1 MTVQKL
7 KGSNM
12 EDFIVILVT
21 ASSEE
26 EAKKIA
32 QSLVEKRLVACVNII
47 KDVQSVFR
55 WKGKISDEKEL
66 LLIIKT
72 RKKLYKNVEEE
83 IKTLHAYEVPEI
95 IALPII
101 SGSKDYLYWVD
112 SET

>member
-1 MTVQKL
+1 L
-7 KGSNM
+7 

-32 QSLVEKRLVACVNII
+32 FSLVEKRVAACVNLI
-47 KDVQSVFR
+47 KDIESIYR
-55 WKGKISDEKEL
+55 WKGKISDEKEV
-66 LLIIKT
+66 LILIKT
-72 RKKLYKNVEEE
+72 RKKLYKSVEEE
-83 IKTLHAYEVPEI
+83 IKKLHSYEVPEI

-101 SGSKDYLYWVD
+101 SGSKDYLYWMD

>member
-1 MTVQKL
+1 
-7 KGSNM
+7 M

-32 QSLVEKRLVACVNII
+32 QSLVEKRLAACVNII

-101 SGSKDYLYWVD
+101 SGSKDYLYWID

>member
-1 MTVQKL
+1 
-7 KGSNM
+7 M

-32 QSLVEKRLVACVNII
+32 QSLVEKRLAACVNII

-72 RKKLYKNVEEE
+72 RKKLYKNVEEV

-101 SGSKDYLYWVD
+101 SGSKDYLYWID

>member
-1 MTVQKL
+1 VK
-7 KGSNM
+7 
-12 EDFIVILVT
+12 DFIIILVT

-32 QSLVEKRLVACVNII
+32 QVLVEKRLAACVNLI
-47 KDVQSVFR
+47 KDIRSIFR
-55 WKGKISDEKEL
+55 WKGKLSDENEI

-83 IKTLHAYEVPEI
+83 VKSLHSYEVPEI

>member
-1 MTVQKL
+1 
-7 KGSNM
+7 M

>member
-1 MTVQKL
+1 
-7 KGSNM
+7 M

-32 QSLVEKRLVACVNII
+32 QSLVDKRLAACVNII

-83 IKTLHAYEVPEI
+83 VKRLHSYEVPEV
-95 IALPII
+95 IALPIVL
-101 SGSKDYLYWVD
+101 GSMDYLYWID

>member
-1 MTVQKL
+1 VK
-7 KGSNM
+7 
-12 EDFIVILVT
+12 DFIIILVT

-32 QSLVEKRLVACVNII
+32 QVLVEKRLAACVNLI
-47 KDVQSVFR
+47 KDIQSIFR
-55 WKGKISDEKEL
+55 WKGKLSDENEI

-83 IKTLHAYEVPEI
+83 VKSLHSYEVPEI

>member
-1 MTVQKL
+1 
-7 KGSNM
+7 M
-12 EDFIVILVT
+12 EDFIVIFVT

-32 QSLVEKRLVACVNII
+32 QSLVEKRLAACVNII
-47 KDVQSVFR
+47 KDMQSIFR
-55 WKGKISDEKEL
+55 WKGKLSDEKEV

-83 IKTLHAYEVPEI
+83 VKNIHSYEVPEI

-101 SGSKDYLYWVD
+101 SGSKDYLYWID